1 MYSALPCFSELIFVK
16 IRHLGEDVHL
26 PCACCTSAWRHTPVQ
41 LCAKPLVFFPTASTQ
56 HSELCQFCGPQEMSI
71 LYSIHIFDIWE
82 GLTPIDAT
90 RRLFEASSAQA
101 KKRYAWELKAVPP
114 ICSLYHHS
122 YPMLPP
128 L

>member
-1 MYSALPCFSELIFVK
+1 M
-16 IRHLGEDVHL
+16 
-26 PCACCTSAWRHTPVQ
+26 Q

-56 HSELCQFCGPQEMSI
+56 QMSI